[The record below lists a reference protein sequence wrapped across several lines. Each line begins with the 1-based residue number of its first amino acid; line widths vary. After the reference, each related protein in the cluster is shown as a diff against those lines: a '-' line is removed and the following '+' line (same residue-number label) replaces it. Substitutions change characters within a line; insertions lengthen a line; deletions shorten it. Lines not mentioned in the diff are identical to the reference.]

1 MDDEG
6 KRMKRTRTHLQYTR
20 MAMRTMRPRT
30 ARLDTIAKGR
40 MPVLSLSLTDPTL
53 DSWLLLLIS
62 DEEEGD
68 KVKDMDKH
76 FCCCPLFRHIQ
87 PQSIA

>member
-1 MDDEG
+1 MP
-6 KRMKRTRTHLQYTR
+6 
-20 MAMRTMRPRT
+20 MRTMKPRT

-40 MPVLSLSLTDPTL
+40 TAVLSLSLTDPTL

-68 KVKDMDKH
+68 KVMDMDKH
-76 FCCCPLFRHIQ
+76 FVATHCSNIFGPN
-87 PQSIA
+87 S